1 MLMISSKGDFVNIN
15 SVLYS
20 THMSDIL
27 LGDNAL
33 VGFAFLDAGLV
44 LFGVSLLLFGA
55 MLTLSIL
62 LKRNPS
68 LALVLAGLV
77 KIQLLLLLGIVVL
90 DLWGGR
96 PSATIAGLSDFSS
109 SLAEHRYLIIQLPFL
124 LLSASA
130 TTLFVYG
137 EKIVERHAKHYF
149 VASVISIWLSFAI
162 ILLIGF
168 ESMV

>member
-1 MLMISSKGDFVNIN
+1 
-15 SVLYS
+15 
-20 THMSDIL
+20 MSDIL
-27 LGDNAL
+27 LGDNSL
-33 VGFAFLDAGLV
+33 IGSAFSDAGLV

-55 MLTLSIL
+55 ILTLTIL

-68 LALVLAGLV
+68 LSLPLAGLLKV
-77 KIQLLLLLGIVVL
+77 QLLLLLGIVVL

-96 PSATIAGLSDFSS
+96 VTATTAELSDLSS
-109 SLAEHRYLIIQLPFL
+109 VLAAHRYLLIQLPFL
-124 LLSASA
+124 LLIVAA

-149 VASVISIWLSFAI
+149 AACLVSIWLAFGTI
-162 ILLIGF
+162 VLIGV